1 MTKLWDVALDRF
13 INKEKRGAGQPPK
26 FDSPE
31 KIAKR
36 AREYFE
42 WCQNETLDEE
52 KLFAFQ
58 GEVTRD
64 TIYHKRPFTQAG
76 LCIFLEISEDTWR
89 NYRKKPEFFEVV
101 SEIDKVIYEQKFSG
115 ASVGLFNSSIIARD
129 LGLKDKSEIDHQ
141 SSDGSMSP
149 KDAQEAILA
158 ALTRKYQE

>member
-13 INKEKRGAGQPPK
+13 INKRPVGSPPK
-26 FDSPE
+26 FSSPE
-31 KIAKR
+31 DIAKR

-42 WCQNETLDEE
+42 WCQDETLNEE

-58 GEVTRD
+58 GDVTRD

-76 LCIFLEISEDTWR
+76 LCVFLEISEDTWR
-89 NYRKKPEFFEVV
+89 NYRNKPEFFEVV

-115 ASVGLFNSSIIARD
+115 ASVGLFNSSIISRD
-129 LGLKDKSEIDHQ
+129 LGLKDKIETDHK

-149 KDAQEAILA
+149 TRE
-158 ALTRKYQE
+158 LTDEELMKIASGAK